1 MQSRHIIRGSTSS
14 TATAVSSEL
23 LIFPAYVTYIVF
35 FLNFH
40 LDGSIQ
46 TLQCDNAPHA
56 EPDAVSGT
64 TPHAEPDTV
73 SGNAPYAEPDAVSG
87 TTPHAEPH
95 TVSGNAPHEEPD
107 AVSGM
112 HLTQNRTP
120 FSVMHL
126 TQNRTPFPVLH
137 LTHTVS
143 VTNLTRLKSKLAKS
157 GKRVGPGSSP
167 TSPVYLP
174 GNVASSRSLNV
185 SPSCWKMIRCT
196 IVVIQQMW

>member
-1 MQSRHIIRGSTSS
+1 MAAYRLCNVIMHLTQNRTP
-14 TATAVSSEL
+14 
-23 LIFPAYVTYIVF
+23 FPVPHPTQNRTPFPVM
-35 FLNFH
+35 H
-40 LDGSIQ
+40 LTQ
-46 TLQCDNAPHA
+46 NR
-56 EPDAVSGT
+56 
-64 TPHAEPDTV
+64 TPFPVLHLTQ
-73 SGNAPYAEPDAVSG
+73 NR
-87 TTPHAEPH
+87 TPFPVMHLTKNRTPFP
-95 TVSGNAPHEEPD
+95 V
-107 AVSGM
+107 M